1 MVLFFASNDFFLAS
15 NDFVCVHRN
24 DYVYLVWQDTKVV
37 QYFSKTGAFKSLE
50 NPSIQTW
57 IQTLLSRK
65 IPDIELQKK
74 GIAGENWISSR
85 RENHDCSCWIGHNH
99 ISSWENKILP
109 CPARVCW
116 KTFYSQS
123 IDNIMIC
130 GTIFLCDNIMICGE
144 IFLCEKNNF
153 TFLPHRMY
161 GDQIKHWYV
170 FWGLNSLGITWS
182 LLPGRNIW
190 IIFW

>member
-1 MVLFFASNDFFLAS
+1 MVLFFAFEWSFCL
-15 NDFVCVHRN
+15 HRN
-24 DYVYLVWQDTKVV
+24 NYVYHVWQDTNVV
-37 QYFSKTGAFKSLE
+37 QYFWKTDAFKSLE

-74 GIAGENWISSR
+74 GIAGENWFSSR
-85 RENHDCSCWIGHNH
+85 RENQDCSFGIGHNH
-99 ISSWENKILP
+99 ISSWENKILL

-130 GTIFLCDNIMICGE
+130 GTIFLCDIIMICGE
-144 IFLCEKNNF
+144 IYCIVCTEIRSSTGMCF
-153 TFLPHRMY
+153 
-161 GDQIKHWYV
+161 G
-170 FWGLNSLGITWS
+170 G
-182 LLPGRNIW
+182 W
-190 IIFW
+190 IF